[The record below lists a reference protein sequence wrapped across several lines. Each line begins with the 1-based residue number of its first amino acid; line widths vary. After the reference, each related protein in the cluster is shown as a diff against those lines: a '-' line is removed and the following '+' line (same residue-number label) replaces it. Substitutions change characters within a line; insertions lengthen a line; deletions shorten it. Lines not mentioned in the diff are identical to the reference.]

1 MAITSTPQELPTHL
15 TCAVC
20 KVDLP
25 LARATAGLYDSN
37 NHQAFACVSHFLEVE
52 KLILGWADFITTEL
66 EKCLVRGNEPAS
78 LLYKNVG
85 SDVWLN
91 P

>member
-1 MAITSTPQELPTHL
+1 MAITSAPQKLPTHL
-15 TCAVC
+15 TCAIC

-25 LARATAGLYDSN
+25 LARATTGLYDCDSR
-37 NHQAFACVSHFLEVE
+37 QAFACVSHLLEVE
-52 KLILGWADFITTEL
+52 KLILGWADFITVEI
-66 EKCLVRGNEPAS
+66 EKCLARSNEPAS